1 MRLLRFAHNDGAM
14 LRNDVLYL
22 FLTIAI
28 LLLLSGCDSGTYS
41 AEKRFWHASNAFN
54 QLLKAPDKATPVDYQ
69 EIIDSFREITIRY
82 PMWPN
87 SAQAQ
92 FNIGQLYAMQGN
104 FSKAR
109 DEFMVILKDYPA
121 NVDMCGRSLFTVALV
136 YERED
141 NWPKAKET
149 LDRIEKDYPD
159 TGTAFQVP
167 LHVAEYYKVKGQN
180 AEADAAYLAALDK
193 YKNTIKDKSKTYGA
207 LVTVDLAVSCY
218 SDQEKWNE
226 AVDYLGSL
234 VVDYPET
241 LLAPKAAFIQAAIY
255 EQKLNQPGKAREL
268 YDEIIKKYSKTP
280 FAKTAQQQI
289 ERLNKSK

>member
-1 MRLLRFAHNDGAM
+1 M
-14 LRNDVLYL
+14 LV
-22 FLTIAI
+22 FSAVII
-28 LLLLSGCDSGTYS
+28 LNGCDSGIYS
-41 AEKRFWHASNAFN
+41 AEKRFWRASKAFN

-69 EIIDSFREITIRY
+69 KVIDSLREITIRY

-109 DEFMVILKDYPA
+109 DEFLVIAKDYPA
-121 NVDMCGRSLFTVALV
+121 NVDMCGRGLFTAALV
-136 YERED
+136 YEKED

-149 LDRIEKDYPD
+149 LERIEKDYPD

-167 LHVAEYYKVKGQN
+167 LHIAEYYKIKGKN

-193 YKNTIKDKSKTYGA
+193 YKNLIKEKPKTYGA
-207 LVTVDLAVSCY
+207 LVTVDLAVNCY
-218 SDQEKWNE
+218 TDQDKWND

-234 VVDYPET
+234 AVDYPET
-241 LLAPKAAFIQAAIY
+241 LLAPKAMFIQAAIY
-255 EQKLNQPGKAREL
+255 EQKLNQPGKSREL

-280 FAKTAQQQI
+280 FAKTAQGQI
-289 ERLNKSK
+289 ERLNKPK

>member
-1 MRLLRFAHNDGAM
+1 MFKKTIIIPFIFAAA
-14 LRNDVLYL
+14 V
-22 FLTIAI
+22 I
-28 LLLLSGCDSGTYS
+28 LNGCDSGIYS
-41 AEKRFWHASNAFN
+41 AEKRFWHASKAFN

-69 EIIDSFREITIRY
+69 KIIDSFREITIRY
-82 PMWPN
+82 PAWPN
-87 SAQAQ
+87 SGQAQ

-121 NVDMCGRSLFTVALV
+121 NIDLCARSLFAAALV

-141 NWPKAKET
+141 DWPKAKET
-149 LDRIEKDYPD
+149 FDRIEKDYTD

-167 LHVAEYYKVKGQN
+167 LHVAEYYKVKGKN
-180 AEADAAYLAALDK
+180 TEADAAYLAALDK
-193 YKNTIKDKSKTYGA
+193 YKKMVKDNPKTYGA
-207 LVTVDLAVSCY
+207 LLTIDLVINCY
-218 SDQEKWNE
+218 TDQEKWNE

-234 VVDYPET
+234 VNDYPDT
-241 LLAPKAAFIQAAIY
+241 LLAPKAKLIQAAIY
-255 EQKLNQPGKAREL
+255 EQKLNRLEKSREL

-280 FAKTAQQQI
+280 FAQAAQQQM